1 LIWLIVNKVCSTR
14 VLLVITRSEKIMLI
28 SNEVAFSFIFLY
40 QTYIEQGGKPEMIK
54 FMEILLKLKME
65 DKKSLINCLPA
76 CCLRD
81 NKEQDKSYGA
91 ISKIVIIVIDYV
103 RITSNSVEQPS

>member
-1 LIWLIVNKVCSTR
+1 MKW
-14 VLLVITRSEKIMLI
+14 
-28 SNEVAFSFIFLY
+28 AFPLFFLY

-54 FMEILLKLKME
+54 FMEILLKLKWE
-65 DKKSLINCLPA
+65 IKKAHQPLSA
-76 CCLRD
+76 WCLRD
-81 NKEQDKSYGA
+81 KQEQDKSYGA

>member
-1 LIWLIVNKVCSTR
+1 
-14 VLLVITRSEKIMLI
+14 M
-28 SNEVAFSFIFLY
+28 AFSFIFLY

-103 RITSNSVEQPS
+103 RITSNSVEQPSYPGLSLR